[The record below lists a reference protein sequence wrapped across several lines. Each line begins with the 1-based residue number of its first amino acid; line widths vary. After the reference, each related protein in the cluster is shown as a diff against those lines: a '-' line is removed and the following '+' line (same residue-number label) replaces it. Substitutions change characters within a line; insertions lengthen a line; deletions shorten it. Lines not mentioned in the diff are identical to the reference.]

1 MKLIFATHNQH
12 KVEELKKLLPSN
24 ISILSLTDINCH
36 EEIEE
41 TGTTLEENAKLKAN
55 FIKYKYGLDCFADDS
70 GLEVEALGGSP
81 GVYSARYAGDK
92 KNNEDNIKKIWKEL
106 IDKDSTKA
114 QFRTVIAAS
123 FGSKTSIYIGKVIG
137 NLIFEKRGNDGFGYD
152 PIFIPEGYTKTF
164 AELGDAVKN
173 KISHRA
179 LATQKFLA
187 ELSTTLNFNDI

>member
-1 MKLIFATHNQH
+1 MKLIFATHNQY

-24 ISILSLTDINCH
+24 ISILSLTDINCY

-70 GLEVEALGGSP
+70 GLEVDALGGSP
-81 GVYSARYAGDK
+81 GVFSARYAGDE
-92 KNNEDNIKKIWKEL
+92 KNNENNINKIWKEL
-106 IDKDSTKA
+106 RDKDSTKA

-123 FGSKTSIYIGKVIG
+123 FGSKISIYEGKVIG
-137 NLIFEKRGNDGFGYD
+137 NLIFEKRGNHGFGYD

-164 AELGDAVKN
+164 AEMGDAVKN

-179 LATQKFLA
+179 LATQKFLV
-187 ELSTTLNFNDI
+187 ELPTNLKL

>member
-1 MKLIFATHNQH
+1 MKLIFATHNQY

-24 ISILSLTDINCH
+24 ISILSLTDINCY

-70 GLEVEALGGSP
+70 GLEVDALGGSP
-81 GVYSARYAGDK
+81 GVYSARYAGDE

-106 IDKDSTKA
+106 RDKDSTKA

-123 FGSKTSIYIGKVIG
+123 FGSKISIYEGKVIG
-137 NLIFEKRGNDGFGYD
+137 NLIFEKRGNHGFGYD

-179 LATQKFLA
+179 LATQKFLV
-187 ELSTTLNFNDI
+187 ELPINLKL

>member
-24 ISILSLTDINCH
+24 ISILSLTDINCY

-70 GLEVEALGGSP
+70 GLEVDALGGSP
-81 GVYSARYAGDK
+81 GVFSARYAGDE

-106 IDKDSTKA
+106 RDKDSTKA

-123 FGSKTSIYIGKVIG
+123 FGSKISIYEGKVIG
-137 NLIFEKRGNDGFGYD
+137 NLIFEKRGNHGFGYD

-164 AELGDAVKN
+164 AEMGDAVKN

-179 LATQKFLA
+179 LATQKFLV
-187 ELSTTLNFNDI
+187 ELPTNLKL

>member
-24 ISILSLTDINCH
+24 ISILSLTDINCY

-70 GLEVEALGGSP
+70 GLEVDALGGSP
-81 GVYSARYAGDK
+81 GVFSARYAGDE
-92 KNNEDNIKKIWKEL
+92 KNNENNINKIWKEL
-106 IDKDSTKA
+106 RDKDSTKA

-123 FGSKTSIYIGKVIG
+123 FGSKISIYEGKVIG
-137 NLIFEKRGNDGFGYD
+137 NLIFEKRGNHGFGYD

-179 LATQKFLA
+179 LATQKFLT
-187 ELSTTLNFNDI
+187 ELLTTLKL

>member
-24 ISILSLTDINCH
+24 ITILSLTDINCH

-41 TGTTLEENAKLKAN
+41 TGTSLEENAKLKSN

-70 GLEVEALGGSP
+70 GLEVDALDGSP

-92 KNNEDNIKKIWKEL
+92 KNNEDNINKIWKEL
-106 IDKDSTKA
+106 CNKESTKA
-114 QFRTVIAAS
+114 QFRTVIATS
-123 FGSKTSIYIGKVIG
+123 FGSKTTIYEGKVIG
-137 NLIFEKRGNDGFGYD
+137 NLIFEKRGNHGFGYD

-187 ELSTTLNFNDI
+187 ELLTTLKL

>member
-24 ISILSLTDINCH
+24 ISILSLTDINCY

-70 GLEVEALGGSP
+70 GLEVDALGGSP
-81 GVYSARYAGDK
+81 GVFSARYAGDE
-92 KNNEDNIKKIWKEL
+92 KNNENNINKIWKEL
-106 IDKDSTKA
+106 RDKDSTKA

-123 FGSKTSIYIGKVIG
+123 FGSKISIYEGKVIG
-137 NLIFEKRGNDGFGYD
+137 NLIFEKRGNHGFGYD

-164 AELGDAVKN
+164 AEMGDAVKN

-179 LATQKFLA
+179 LATQKFLV
-187 ELSTTLNFNDI
+187 ELPTNLKL

>member
-24 ISILSLTDINCH
+24 ISILSLTDINCY

-70 GLEVEALGGSP
+70 GLEVDALGGSP
-81 GVYSARYAGDK
+81 GVYSARYAGHE

-106 IDKDSTKA
+106 RDKDSTKA
-114 QFRTVIAAS
+114 QFRTVIASS
-123 FGSKTSIYIGKVIG
+123 FGSKTTIYEGKVIG
-137 NLIFEKRGNDGFGYD
+137 NLIFEKRGNHGFGYD

-179 LATQKFLA
+179 LATQKFLT
-187 ELSTTLNFNDI
+187 ELLTTLKL

>member
-24 ISILSLTDINCH
+24 ISILSLTDINCY

-70 GLEVEALGGSP
+70 GLEVDALGGSP
-81 GVYSARYAGDK
+81 GVYSARYAGHE

-106 IDKDSTKA
+106 RDKDSTKA

-123 FGSKTSIYIGKVIG
+123 FGSKITIYEGKVIG
-137 NLIFEKRGNDGFGYD
+137 NLIFEKRGNHGFGYD

-179 LATQKFLA
+179 LATQKFLT
-187 ELSTTLNFNDI
+187 ELLTTLKL

>member
-24 ISILSLTDINCH
+24 ISILSLTDINCY

-70 GLEVEALGGSP
+70 GLEVDALGGSP

-106 IDKDSTKA
+106 SNKESTKA

-123 FGSKTSIYIGKVIG
+123 FGSKISIYEGKVIG
-137 NLIFEKRGNDGFGYD
+137 NLIFEKRGNHGFGYD

-179 LATQKFLA
+179 LATQKFLV
-187 ELSTTLNFNDI
+187 ELPTNLKL

>member
-24 ISILSLTDINCH
+24 ISILSLTDINCY

-70 GLEVEALGGSP
+70 GLEVDALGGSP
-81 GVYSARYAGDK
+81 GVYSARYAGHE

-106 IDKDSTKA
+106 RDKDSTKA
-114 QFRTVIAAS
+114 QFRTVIASS
-123 FGSKTSIYIGKVIG
+123 FGSKTTLYEGKVIG
-137 NLIFEKRGNDGFGYD
+137 NLIFEERGNHGFGYD

-179 LATQKFLA
+179 LATQKFLV
-187 ELSTTLNFNDI
+187 ELPTNLKL

>member
-24 ISILSLTDINCH
+24 ISILSLTDINCY

-70 GLEVEALGGSP
+70 GLEVDALGGSP
-81 GVYSARYAGDK
+81 GVYSARYAGDE

-106 IDKDSTKA
+106 RDKDSTKA

-123 FGSKTSIYIGKVIG
+123 FGSKISIYEGKVIG
-137 NLIFEKRGNDGFGYD
+137 KLIFEKRGNHGFGYD

-179 LATQKFLA
+179 LATQKFLV
-187 ELSTTLNFNDI
+187 ELPTNLKL

>member
-24 ISILSLTDINCH
+24 ISILSLTDINCY

-41 TGTTLEENAKLKAN
+41 TETTLEENAKLKAN

-70 GLEVEALGGSP
+70 GLEVDALGGSP
-81 GVYSARYAGDK
+81 GVYSARYAGHE

-106 IDKDSTKA
+106 RDKDSTKA

-123 FGSKTSIYIGKVIG
+123 FGSKISIYEGKVIG
-137 NLIFEKRGNDGFGYD
+137 NLIFEKRGNHGFGYD

-179 LATQKFLA
+179 LATQKFLV
-187 ELSTTLNFNDI
+187 ELPTNLKL

>member
-24 ISILSLTDINCH
+24 ISILSLTDINCY

-55 FIKYKYGLDCFADDS
+55 FIKYKSGLDCFADDS
-70 GLEVEALGGSP
+70 GLEVDALGGSP
-81 GVYSARYAGDK
+81 GVYSARYAGHE

-106 IDKDSTKA
+106 RDKDSTKA

-123 FGSKTSIYIGKVIG
+123 FGSKISIYEGKVIG
-137 NLIFEKRGNDGFGYD
+137 NLIFEKRGNHGFGYD

-179 LATQKFLA
+179 LATQKFLT
-187 ELSTTLNFNDI
+187 ELLTTLKL

>member
-24 ISILSLTDINCH
+24 ISILSLTDINCY

-70 GLEVEALGGSP
+70 GLEVDALGGSP
-81 GVYSARYAGDK
+81 GVYSARYAGHE

-106 IDKDSTKA
+106 RDKDSTKA

-123 FGSKTSIYIGKVIG
+123 FGSKISIYEGKVIG
-137 NLIFEKRGNDGFGYD
+137 NLIFEKRGNHGFGYD

-179 LATQKFLA
+179 LATQKFLV
-187 ELSTTLNFNDI
+187 ELPINLKL

>member
-24 ISILSLTDINCH
+24 ISILSLTDINCY

-70 GLEVEALGGSP
+70 GLEVDALGGSP
-81 GVYSARYAGDK
+81 GVYSARYAGHE

-106 IDKDSTKA
+106 RDKDSTKA

-123 FGSKTSIYIGKVIG
+123 FGSKISIYEGKVIG
-137 NLIFEKRGNDGFGYD
+137 NLIFEKRGNHGFGYD

-179 LATQKFLA
+179 LATQKFLV
-187 ELSTTLNFNDI
+187 ELPTYLKL

>member
-1 MKLIFATHNQH
+1 MKLIFATHNQY

-24 ISILSLTDINCH
+24 ISILSLTDINCY

-70 GLEVEALGGSP
+70 GLEVDALGGSP
-81 GVYSARYAGDK
+81 GVYSARYAGHE

-106 IDKDSTKA
+106 RDKDSTKA

-123 FGSKTSIYIGKVIG
+123 FGSKISIYEGKVIG
-137 NLIFEKRGNDGFGYD
+137 NLIFEKRGNHGFGYD

-179 LATQKFLA
+179 LATQKFLV
-187 ELSTTLNFNDI
+187 ELPTNLKL